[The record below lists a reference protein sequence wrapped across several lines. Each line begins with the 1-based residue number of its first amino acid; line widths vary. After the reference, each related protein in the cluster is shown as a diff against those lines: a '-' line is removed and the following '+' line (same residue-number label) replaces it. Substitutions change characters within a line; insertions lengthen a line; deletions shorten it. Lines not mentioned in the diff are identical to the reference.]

1 MRLGVKLTAAQKLFT
16 APEWL
21 NKKKKEEKE
30 IAERLIIMSFTL
42 NGL

>member
-21 NKKKKEEKE
+21 NKKKEEKE